1 MAQPPAL
8 EVGAAEARLWLHF
21 VQGFDR
27 QKVPIVGGIEALG
40 CRAGLQTGQP
50 EGLA

>member
-8 EVGAAEARLWLHF
+8 EVGAVEAGLWLHF
-21 VQGFDR
+21 DQGFDR
-27 QKVPIVGGIEALG
+27 QKVPIEGDIEALG
-40 CRAGLQTGQP
+40 CRAGLQTGQL